1 MHLHTEYSLLD
12 GFARQDK
19 LFLSL
24 KEKGMK
30 AVAITDHGSM
40 FGVVEFYRRAKEYGI
55 KAIIGCEIYVCPDG
69 MLSQS
74 RERNHLILLAKNAS
88 GYRNLSKICSIGYT
102 EGFYYKPRVDLDVLR
117 KYSDGIICLSGCKY
131 GSVSSALVAGDVT
144 RAETLALELREIYSE
159 DFYLE
164 MQFHGDPDELV
175 INRGMIYISK
185 RTGIPLVATN
195 DVHYVEKK
203 DAKVHDILLCV
214 QTNKQYSDPNRMKFF
229 SDEFYLKSPEE
240 MWELFHNCPEA
251 IENTV
256 KIAGK
261 CEFEFDFES
270 KHLPKFT
277 KKLDLRTLCYEKLNA
292 KIAEGVFRAQVEEI
306 RARLEYELEVIET
319 MGYADYMLIVQDFIT
334 AARSMNIA
342 VGPGRGSAGG
352 SLVTFLLDI
361 TEVNPIE
368 HRLIFERFLN
378 PERVTMPDI
387 DVDFEDERRA
397 EVIDYVRNLYG
408 NDRVSNISTFGTFAA
423 RAAIRDV
430 GRVLGEP
437 SYLVDR
443 LARAIPSFVN
453 LTKART
459 LPEVKK
465 IIEENPELETLYSYA
480 TELEGIPR
488 HVSTHAAG
496 VVITEEPVSEYVPL
510 CQGYA
515 TQYTMGALADLG
527 MLKMDFLGIRTL
539 SVIKH
544 ALERIKE
551 RTGMKPGIDEQ
562 REEVYRLLRSG
573 HTIGLFQLE
582 STGFRRF
589 IREVK
594 PKKLDDIVAAIS
606 LYRPGPM
613 QHIDRYLQNQ
623 GVEHIAYDIPELAP
637 ILDETNGVIIYQE
650 QVMTIARNLAGY
662 TYGRSDVLRNAMSK
676 KKKHIMEQE
685 KPVFI
690 EGMAKNGIDRRKAE
704 ALFEDLTE
712 FANYAFNKTH
722 AVGYAIL
729 AYRTAYLKTFHPL
742 EFMAALLTSVINDKN
757 LSVKYINECK
767 RMGIKLLPPCINH
780 SRTEFAIEGDAVR
793 WSLVSIKHV
802 GESLSEA
809 VVEKRKERPFTDFFD
824 FVERM
829 PSSELRKNQIETM
842 IQVGVFDCFGHTRT
856 QLVAQYEQILKYV
869 IDKRKQTGENQLNFF
884 GSGVIPKPPLYP
896 MREYTSDAKAAYEK
910 EFLGVYL
917 SDHPLDRY
925 RELAEVYSNMSFSEL
940 LEEEHDAVDGKIYK
954 GIVFISKKTEKYTKK
969 GDLMAVFVCDDGDA
983 EVEFVVFPKLYRH
996 YQGDDIVYFEGT
1008 IQASEGREPNILASK
1023 MIPADKIRAKSPDG
1037 SGLTENR
1044 QHKKPG
1050 DRAFVSGSGAANLH
1064 AASRRKEY
1072 RNSSNDVEDGRNM
1085 CICHKILEISFS
1097 RHEKVKFE
1105 KADAFLRTLAFQ
1117 GDEEA
1122 DKEAVFEVHFILKET
1137 RRTHRKEGV
1146 YMISEDSMQMLKEIV
1161 GEENL
1166 QIIV

>member
-1 MHLHTEYSLLD
+1 MKDFVHLHLHTEYSLLD

-40 FGVVEFYRRAKEYGI
+40 FGVVEFYKRAKEHGI

-74 RERNHLILLAKNAS
+74 RERNHLILLAKNAA

-117 KYSDGIICLSGCKY
+117 RHAEGVICLSGCKY
-131 GSVSSALVAGDVT
+131 GSVSAALVSGDVSK
-144 RAETLALELREIYSE
+144 AKALALGLKDIFKE

-164 MQFHGDPDELV
+164 MQYHGDPDENV
-175 INRGMIYISK
+175 INRGMLYIAGE
-185 RTGIPLVATN
+185 TGIPLVATN

-214 QTNKQYSDPNRMKFF
+214 QTNKQLSDPNRMKFA
-229 SDEFYLKSPEE
+229 SNEFYLKSPEE
-240 MWELFHNCPEA
+240 MWEIFRDCPDA
-251 IENTV
+251 LRNTV
-256 KIAGK
+256 NIADK
-261 CEFEFDFES
+261 CNFEFDFES
-270 KHLPKFT
+270 RHLPKFT
-277 KKLDLRTLCYEKLNA
+277 KDLNLRKLCFEKLESKVA
-292 KIAEGVFRAQVEEI
+292 AGVFEGTLEAI
-306 RARLEYELEVIET
+306 RSRLEYELDVIEK

-334 AARSMNIA
+334 AARKMGIA

-387 DVDFEDERRA
+387 DVDFEDERRS

-408 NDRVSNISTFGTFAA
+408 TDRVSNISTFGTFAA

-437 SYLVDR
+437 SFLVDR
-443 LARAIPSFVN
+443 LARSIPSFVS
-453 LTKART
+453 LTNARM
-459 LPEVKK
+459 LPDVKK
-465 IIEENPELETLYSYA
+465 IIDENPELEILYSYA
-480 TELEGIPR
+480 MELEGIPR

-496 VVITEEPVSEYVPL
+496 VVITEDPVSEYVPL
-510 CQGYA
+510 CQGHA
-515 TQYTMGALADLG
+515 TQFTMGALADLG

-544 ALERIKE
+544 ALERIE
-551 RTGMKPGIDEQ
+551 ARTGVKPPIDEQ
-562 REEVYRLLRSG
+562 REEVYRLLQSG

-589 IREVK
+589 IREMK
-594 PKKLDDIVAAIS
+594 PKKLDEIVAAIS

-623 GVEHIAYDIPELAP
+623 GVANIEYDIPELAP

-650 QVMTIARNLAGY
+650 QVMDIARRLAGY

-676 KKKHIMEQE
+676 KKKQVMEQE
-685 KPVFI
+685 KPIFI
-690 EGMAKNGIDRRKAE
+690 AGMKRNGISEAKAA

-729 AYRTAYLKTFHPL
+729 AYRTAYLKTFYPL
-742 EFMAALLTSVINDKN
+742 EYMAALLTSVIDYKN
-757 LSVKYINECK
+757 LLVKYINECK
-767 RMGIKLLPPCINH
+767 RMGIKLLPPCVNR
-780 SRTEFAIEGDAVR
+780 SFSDFVIEGDAIR
-793 WSLVSIKHV
+793 WSLVGIKNV
-802 GESLSEA
+802 GESVSEA
-809 VVEKRKERPFTDFFD
+809 IVQRRKERPFEDFFD

-829 PSSELRKNQIETM
+829 PSAELRKNQIETM
-842 IQVGVFDCFGHTRT
+842 IQVGVFDCFGNTRT
-856 QLVAQYEQILKYV
+856 QLVSQQEQIIKYM

-884 GSGVIPKPPLYP
+884 ASGVIPKPPLYP
-896 MREYTSDAKAAYEK
+896 IREYDSDMKAAFEK

-917 SDHPLDRY
+917 SDHPLTKHRDLV
-925 RELAEVYSNMSFSEL
+925 EAYSNMSFSEL
-940 LEEEHDAVDGKIYK
+940 LEEDRDAVDGKYYK
-954 GIVFISKKTEKYTKK
+954 GLVYISKKTEKYTKK
-969 GDLMAVFVCDDGDA
+969 GDLMAVFSCDDGDA
-983 EVEFVVFPKLYRH
+983 EVETVIFPKLYQSYR
-996 YQGDDIVYFEGT
+996 GDEILYLEGT
-1008 IQASEGREPNILASK
+1008 VQASEGRDPNILASK
-1023 MIPADKIRAKSPDG
+1023 LLPVDVI
-1037 SGLTENR
+1037 L
-1044 QHKKPG
+1044 
-1050 DRAFVSGSGAANLH
+1050 
-1064 AASRRKEY
+1064 RRKQKDRGTEKK
-1072 RNSSNDVEDGRNM
+1072 EDGANASGERAGV
-1085 CICHKILEISFS
+1085 CASHKILEIAFS
-1097 RHEKVKFE
+1097 KTEKSKFE
-1105 KADAFLRTLAFQ
+1105 KTEHYLRSLQLQKENERRGEVRDESSRGHIT
-1117 GDEEA
+1117 GDEDEHLY
-1122 DKEAVFEVHFILKET
+1122 EVHFILKESK
-1137 RRTHRKEGV
+1137 RRHQKEGSFLITEER
-1146 YMISEDSMQMLKEIV
+1146 MKALKEIV